1 MQAYTYSTMV
11 GVGITGTRIEPKVQS
26 IPTTFNHF
34 PITIGLTFV
43 IIEPKVQPIPTIS
56 NHFPIT
62 IIPTFLRFHLSQ
74 VCKWQADG
82 EPEAIDILVTLLVE
96 SVGNET
102 DNVDATMEET
112 TGRFAKAGAFVGAV
126 RLIHLRPFLM
136 SVSTET

>member
-1 MQAYTYSTMV
+1 MV

-26 IPTTFNHF
+26 IPTIFNHS
-34 PITIGLTFV
+34 PITVRLTFV
-43 IIEPKVQPIPTIS
+43 
-56 NHFPIT
+56 
-62 IIPTFLRFHLSQ
+62 RFHLSQ

-82 EPEAIDILVTLLVE
+82 EPEAIDVLVTLLVE

-126 RLIHLRPFLM
+126 RLIHLRPISM
-136 SVSTET
+136 SVQYRLKRESELYF

>member
-1 MQAYTYSTMV
+1 MV
-11 GVGITGTRIEPKVQS
+11 GVGITETRIEPKVQS
-26 IPTTFNHF
+26 IPTIFDHF
-34 PITIGLTFV
+34 PITIRLTSV
-43 IIEPKVQPIPTIS
+43 
-56 NHFPIT
+56 
-62 IIPTFLRFHLSQ
+62 RFHVSQ

-126 RLIHLRPFLM
+126 RLIHLRPILM